1 MAVGNQAA
9 HRIDHKVDGKFEK
22 QSTPFGTIQGYG
34 DDPTDN
40 LATHFGMYLFEK
52 YYGSMT
58 YPQFRE
64 ELRLVLHLFAGRPP
78 RTRPVRPE
86 FARNWPYPAE
96 EFNQP

>member
-1 MAVGNQAA
+1 VLVQRGATRYTQDLAA
-9 HRIDHKVDGKFEK
+9 PLSQVLAADG
-22 QSTPFGTIQGYG
+22 
-34 DDPTDN
+34 
-40 LATHFGMYLFEK
+40 ATHFGMYLFEK

-64 ELRLVLHLFAGRPP
+64 ELWLVLHLFAGRPP